1 MIVLIDDERSFR
13 IPLPDEPLVF
23 RNSASALQWLTDNP
37 TPHITQLW
45 LDHDLGGDD
54 TIMPVVNAIERRII
68 FGIPLTID
76 EVIIHTANPVGAQ
89 QLEDILSNHYPTI
102 RVPAIDYLIADVQR

>member
-13 IPLPDEPLVF
+13 LPPALDTLVF
-23 RNSASALQWLTDNP
+23 RTSSEALAWLDANP
-37 TPHITQLW
+37 TAQITQLW

-68 FGIPLTID
+68 FETPLAID

-89 QLEDILSNHYPTI
+89 QLENILSNHYPTI
-102 RVPAIDYLIADVQR
+102 RVPAIDYLIADPSL